1 MDPLSQQ
8 PQPVQPPTPPQTPV
22 EPTPVTQPE
31 MAQQPPITPAASPIP
46 ITAAPVAGLSA
57 TPNQIKTGRK
67 KFKDMTHEE
76 IGKRITLLGK
86 ILVGLSFASIAL
98 SIASVALITG
108 GLDPSAA
115 TDDKITMVLA
125 GIQAVLGLGL
135 IKRNIIAYYAFRVIG
150 ILVLISLL
158 FVLASLAFVL
168 PTIIGLSSS
177 TLAEMNG
184 LVVLVMAATL
194 VSLAINGLVYFF
206 WIYGLM
212 LTNQSKARDLFRK
225 QPPAAPQP
233 PVQPVVPNQSQ

>member
-1 MDPLSQQ
+1 MDPQSQQ
-8 PQPVQPPTPPQTPV
+8 PQPVQPPTQTPP
-22 EPTPVTQPE
+22 ETTPTQPS
-31 MAQQPPITPAASPIP
+31 MTAQPPITPVAAPVP
-46 ITAAPVAGLSA
+46 VTAAPIAGLSG
-57 TPNQIKTGRK
+57 TPTQIKTGRK
-67 KFKDMTHEE
+67 KFKEMTHEE

-98 SIASVALITG
+98 SIVSVVLITG
-108 GLDPSAA
+108 SLDPSAA
-115 TDDKITMVLA
+115 TDDKVTMVLA

-135 IKRNIIAYYAFRVIG
+135 IKRNIVAFYAFRVIG
-150 ILVLISLL
+150 ILVMISLL

-168 PTIIGLSSS
+168 PTIIALSSS

-225 QPPAAPQP
+225 QPPTPQQ
-233 PVQPVVPNQSQ
+233 PVQPVAPPPQVQ